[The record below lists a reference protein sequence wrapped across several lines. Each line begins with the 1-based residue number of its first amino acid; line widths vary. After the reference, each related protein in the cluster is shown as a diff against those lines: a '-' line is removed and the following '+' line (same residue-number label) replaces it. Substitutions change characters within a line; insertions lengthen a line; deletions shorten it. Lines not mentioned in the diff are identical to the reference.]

1 MAKLQCNRGVLSPYH
16 EAIGVRHPA
25 HGGRNIFRTAL
36 AFALLIS
43 LPAFAQPPQ
52 CAKRSAILKTLSTKY
67 GEVPIGIGLTAN
79 GSVLELVAS
88 GTGSWSVI
96 VTDTTGTTCPVAVG
110 EAWSAGRSGDSVES
124 GS

>member
-1 MAKLQCNRGVLSPYH
+1 M
-16 EAIGVRHPA
+16 
-25 HGGRNIFRTAL
+25 FRTAL

-52 CAKRSAILKTLSTKY
+52 CAKRTAILETLSTKH
-67 GEVPIGIGLTAN
+67 GEAPIGAGLTAN
-79 GSVLELVAS
+79 GSVLELLAS
-88 GTGSWSVI
+88 GTGSRSLI
-96 VTDTTGTTCPVAVG
+96 VTDTTGNTRPVAAG

>member
-1 MAKLQCNRGVLSPYH
+1 M
-16 EAIGVRHPA
+16 
-25 HGGRNIFRTAL
+25 FRTAF
-36 AFALLIS
+36 AFALLVS

-52 CAKRSAILKTLSTKY
+52 CAKRTAILKTLYTKY
-67 GEVPIGIGLTAN
+67 DEVPIGVGLTAN

-88 GTGSWSVI
+88 GAGSWSII

-110 EAWSAGRSGDSVES
+110 EAWSAGAGKSGYSVEP

>member
-1 MAKLQCNRGVLSPYH
+1 M
-16 EAIGVRHPA
+16 
-25 HGGRNIFRTAL
+25 FRTAL
-36 AFALLIS
+36 AFGLLVS

-52 CAKRSAILKTLSTKY
+52 CGKRTAILETLSTKY
-67 GEVPIGIGLTAN
+67 GEVPIGVGLTAN

-88 GTGSWSVI
+88 GAGSWSII

-110 EAWSAGRSGDSVES
+110 EAWSVGMSGDSVES

>member
-1 MAKLQCNRGVLSPYH
+1 M
-16 EAIGVRHPA
+16 
-25 HGGRNIFRTAL
+25 FRAAL

-52 CAKRSAILKTLSTKY
+52 CAKRTDILKKLSTEY
-67 GEVPIGIGLTAN
+67 DEVPIGVGLTAN
-79 GSVLELVAS
+79 GSVLELLAS
-88 GTGSWSVI
+88 GAGSWSII

-110 EAWSAGRSGDSVES
+110 EAWSAGMSGDSVES